1 MSFLKQQFVKASL
14 ALVFAAH
21 HARRFILRRMG
32 EEGVRSVRVL
42 LIRDGRVLLVRH
54 WYAPGVM
61 MLPGGGIKRGEKAED
76 AARREIKEETG
87 FDLDKLELLG
97 EYEGN
102 YPGDSVTVFFA
113 SEFDGYVRLM
123 PNKEIMLR
131 SFKKLTD
138 AEDMDE
144 LAPDSKRR
152 ILSYNAGARGERGK
166 W

>member
-1 MSFLKQQFVKASL
+1 MRSLKRYLVQTSL

-54 WYAPGVM
+54 WYAPGVL

-87 FDLDKLELLG
+87 FELDKLELLG

-113 SEFDGYVRLM
+113 SEFDGYVRLI
-123 PNKEIMLR
+123 PDREIMLR
-131 SFKKLTD
+131 SFKKLTE
-138 AEDMDE
+138 AEAMDE
-144 LAPDSKRR
+144 IAPDSKRR
-152 ILSYNAGARGERGK
+152 IVAYNAGARGEKGK

>member
-1 MSFLKQQFVKASL
+1 MSSLKHHFVRISL
-14 ALVFAAH
+14 SLVFAAH
-21 HARRFILRRMG
+21 HIRRFILRWLG
-32 EEGVRSVRVL
+32 EPGVRSVRVL

-76 AARREIKEETG
+76 AARREIREETG
-87 FDLDKLELLG
+87 FELDKLELLG

-113 SEFDGYVRLM
+113 SEFDGYVRLV
-123 PNKEIMLR
+123 PNQEIMLR
-131 SFKKLTD
+131 SFRNLIE
-138 AEDMDE
+138 AQSMEE
-144 LAPDSKRR
+144 VAPDSKRR
-152 ILSYNAGARGERGK
+152 IHAFNSGVRGERGK

>member
-1 MSFLKQQFVKASL
+1 MIKASL
-14 ALVFAAH
+14 ALVFMAH
-21 HARRFILRRMG
+21 HARRFILRRLG
-32 EEGVRSVRVL
+32 EKGVRSVRVL
-42 LIRDGRVLLVRH
+42 LIRNGRVLLVRH

-61 MLPGGGIKRGEKAED
+61 MLPGGGINRGETAED

-87 FDLDKLELLG
+87 FDVKNLELLG

-113 SEFDGYVRLM
+113 SEFDGYVRLL
-123 PNKEIMLR
+123 PNHEIMLR
-131 SFKKLTD
+131 SFRDLIE
-138 AEDMDE
+138 AESMDE

-152 ILSYNAGARGERGK
+152 IHAFNAGVRAERGK